1 MVRRLRDTSSLLFS
15 VFFPKYKT
23 KKNQN
28 GANSQFGLPQ
38 YKKSVNDTW
47 TDGFWQRPP
56 AIPGFFF
63 FLSQT
68 HTCKIGGRQIL
79 VLHRRR
85 NWHPE
90 SDTYYYN
97 MFTCIFSVFF
107 FVQQY
112 QRGARQK
119 WFTPRER
126 KKLVK
131 IRKYN
136 YLCPAVTLHK
146 WKERPTLDTKISQF
160 LYIKQPVVALFRNQK
175 RIFTFCLF
183 FFDYFLQ
190 FQLSDAH
197 QRALHQLLLFFIFCF
212 TLQNYTSIHIFSSLN
227 SCFDTLFRKQRL
239 SRICWIPLTPRL
251 RLQNSFSFWKGYT
264 NVCVCHRTAWKKT
277 VLLTVH
283 ELI

>member
-1 MVRRLRDTSSLLFS
+1 MQPTSRKRHLLLQH
-15 VFFPKYKT
+15 VHVYFFC
-23 KKNQN
+23 
-28 GANSQFGLPQ
+28 
-38 YKKSVNDTW
+38 
-47 TDGFWQRPP
+47 
-56 AIPGFFF
+56 FF
-63 FLSQT
+63 
-68 HTCKIGGRQIL
+68 
-79 VLHRRR
+79 
-85 NWHPE
+85 
-90 SDTYYYN
+90 
-97 MFTCIFSVFF
+97 FF

-131 IRKYN
+131 IKKYN

-197 QRALHQLLLFFIFCF
+197 QRALHQLLLFFYFLFHITKLHF
-212 TLQNYTSIHIFSSLN
+212 YSHIFKFKFLFWYALQKATTLPHLLN
-227 SCFDTLFRKQRL
+227 SSYSSIKA
-239 SRICWIPLTPRL
+239 S
-251 RLQNSFSFWKGYT
+251 K
-264 NVCVCHRTAWKKT
+264 
-277 VLLTVH
+277 
-283 ELI
+283 

>member
-1 MVRRLRDTSSLLFS
+1 MQPTSRKRHLLLQH
-15 VFFPKYKT
+15 VHMYFF
-23 KKNQN
+23 
-28 GANSQFGLPQ
+28 
-38 YKKSVNDTW
+38 
-47 TDGFWQRPP
+47 
-56 AIPGFFF
+56 
-63 FLSQT
+63 
-68 HTCKIGGRQIL
+68 C
-79 VLHRRR
+79 
-85 NWHPE
+85 
-90 SDTYYYN
+90 
-97 MFTCIFSVFF
+97 FF

-131 IRKYN
+131 IKKYN

-183 FFDYFLQ
+183 FLIT
-190 FQLSDAH
+190 SCSSNCPTH
-197 QRALHQLLLFFIFCF
+197 TNALCINFCSFFIFCF

-264 NVCVCHRTAWKKT
+264 NVCVCHRTARKKSF
-277 VLLTVH
+277 LTVH
-283 ELI
+283 EPI

>member
-1 MVRRLRDTSSLLFS
+1 MNWWVLAASSC
-15 VFFPKYKT
+15 
-23 KKNQN
+23 
-28 GANSQFGLPQ
+28 LP
-38 YKKSVNDTW
+38 S
-47 TDGFWQRPP
+47 
-56 AIPGFFF
+56 IL

-79 VLHRRR
+79 VLHRRCNR
-85 NWHPE
+85 HPE
-90 SDTYYYN
+90 SDIYYYN
-97 MFTCIFSVFF
+97 MFTCIFSVLFF

-131 IRKYN
+131 IKKYN

-183 FFDYFLQ
+183 FFWLLLAVPIVRRTPTRFASTSALFYFL
-190 FQLSDAH
+190 FH
-197 QRALHQLLLFFIFCF
+197 ITKLHF
-212 TLQNYTSIHIFSSLN
+212 YSHIFKFKFLFWYALQKATTLSHLLN
-227 SCFDTLFRKQRL
+227 SSYSSIKA
-239 SRICWIPLTPRL
+239 S
-251 RLQNSFSFWKGYT
+251 K
-264 NVCVCHRTAWKKT
+264 
-277 VLLTVH
+277 
-283 ELI
+283 